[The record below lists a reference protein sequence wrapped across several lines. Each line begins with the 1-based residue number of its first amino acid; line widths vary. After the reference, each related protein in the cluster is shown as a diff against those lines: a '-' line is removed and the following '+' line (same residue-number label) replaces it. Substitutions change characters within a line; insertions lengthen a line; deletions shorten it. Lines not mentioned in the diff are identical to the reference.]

1 METRKILEQ
10 MNENRRNATTDKL
23 STLSNTLY
31 KYTGAF
37 FFSLKRIFAR
47 KTKMKNGRRGDS

>member
-1 METRKILEQ
+1 METRKNLEQ
-10 MNENRRNATTDKL
+10 ENENRKDATTDKL

-37 FFSLKRIFAR
+37 FYA
-47 KTKMKNGRRGDS
+47 

>member
-1 METRKILEQ
+1 METRKNLEQ
-10 MNENRRNATTDKL
+10 ENENRKDATTDKL

-37 FFSLKRIFAR
+37 FLRLKEIFGR
-47 KTKMKNGRRGDS
+47 KTKMKNRRRGDS